1 MQCATEPEIIRAA
14 ARSEEQE
21 NLKPVTWSPDEEKT
35 LRIERVQRGLAAL
48 FAAAIVFGAAGSA
61 AAQSHAKTRIVKQP
75 PGKIVYWVLPGPR
88 KLDPAVFGT
97 PEHPRM
103 LLKPKLEEARNG
115 HYPPTI
121 PDLLKHVP
129 FLVGLP
135 LAARTKTPDGGWVL
149 ETPNPFS
156 DRARIVSG
164 SFEAEFDD
172 HVDKDQPGPPANTP
186 DKATLTAEFK
196 DPAGNAYR
204 VVLDEVIQPP
214 LPGYETQ
221 GGVMIDSVHHGAT
234 GTGSPLMPEVKTY
247 AALWGVG
254 TISVNGKVVGKRMIH
269 VMTTEPVRDRNYHL
283 VFQKDL
289 PLKPGERE
297 FPGQMHHTHL
307 MVMPI
312 EPGPKGPIYAPV
324 PTAFKLPN
332 GKMQPFMHIMFEQ
345 DEIVE

>member
-1 MQCATEPEIIRAA
+1 MRKIRA
-14 ARSEEQE
+14 QE
-21 NLKPVTWSPDEEKT
+21 
-35 LRIERVQRGLAAL
+35 R
-48 FAAAIVFGAAGSA
+48 FAAALAIAAAFGAAGA
-61 AAQSHAKTRIVKQP
+61 AIAQSPEKTRIVKQA

-88 KLDPAVFGT
+88 KLDPSVFGT
-97 PEHPRM
+97 PAHPQM
-103 LLKPKLEEARNG
+103 LLAPKIEQARQG

-121 PDLLKHVP
+121 PDLLEHVP

-135 LAARTKTPDGGWVL
+135 LSARTKTADGGWVL

-164 SFEAEFDD
+164 SFDAEFDD
-172 HVDKDQPGPPANTP
+172 YVEKDQKGPPADTP
-186 DKATLTAEFK
+186 DKAKMTAEFK
-196 DPAGNAYR
+196 DPAGNMYR
-204 VVLDEVIQPP
+204 VVLAEVIQPP

-247 AALWGVG
+247 AAFWGVG
-254 TISVNGKVVGKRMIH
+254 TISINGKPVGKRMIH
-269 VMTTEPVRDRNYHL
+269 LMTTEPVRDRNYHL

-289 PLKPGERE
+289 PLKPEDRE
-297 FPGQMHHTHL
+297 FPGQLHHTHL
-307 MVMPI
+307 MVLPI
-312 EPGPKGPIYAPV
+312 EPAPKGPRYAPV

-332 GKMQPFMHIMFEQ
+332 GKMQPFMHVMFEQ